1 MLSLA
6 RREFASFFQSATGVL
21 VLSVYLGLNA
31 VFLWLMPGSF
41 HLLESGYAQLDG
53 LFMLAPWVFLFLV
66 PALAMRMLAEERR
79 AGTLDWLRAKPLTHA
94 HIVVGKWLAGMALL
108 GLALIPTLLY
118 AASLYVL
125 GNPVGNLDFGSTAG
139 SYLGLFILG
148 GAYLAISLFFSAS
161 TDNSIVAFVGG
172 AAGSLA
178 LYAGFEAFVD
188 LPSIANRGL
197 YLLQWGISEHYTSM
211 SRGVIDANDV
221 LYFAGLTALFLGGA
235 RLMLEPRKDLKRA
248 LPVLV
253 ALAAVALSTWR
264 PVYLRLDL
272 TEDQRFSLN
281 EATEALIDQVEEP
294 LLVTVYLDGE
304 FPAGFQRL
312 QAETL
317 RLLDEFRARNR
328 NIRYEL
334 INPSENPDPQVRRD
348 TYTQLRNLGLGAI
361 QLEVQEADGV
371 KTQQVFPGAV
381 VSYAERQWPVSLL
394 LEQFAQAPEAQIN
407 GSIQNLEYALASALR
422 GLLQTERK
430 RVALIDGHGEL
441 EAVQTAA
448 LELNLRKSY
457 DVYRFN
463 LREFPIDSTTGEP
476 SLTMQVRRL
485 NSFDGIIMAKPR
497 ESFTDL
503 DRWLLDQ
510 YLMNNGRAI
519 WMIEAVHA
527 EMDSLS
533 YAPEFL
539 AYPTLDYIG
548 LDGPLF
554 TYGARVNTTLAADLV
569 CAGVNDQRSVRPWV
583 YFPLMLPQSEHP
595 IVKNLNAVRYELG
608 ATVDTIRV
616 PGVRKTVLLQTSP
629 YSRRRPAPTQV
640 SLAELYNEPV
650 KALYTEGPLATAVL
664 LEGALPSYF
673 ANRMV
678 PITELPAPP
687 AAATDAKLLVVGDG
701 DLAKNQRNVVNND
714 IPRGAPLPL
723 GYDQFTGQQFGN
735 SDFLLNAMDYLLE
748 GTGLISVR
756 GRDVSLRLLDR
767 PKVESG
773 KLFYQ
778 TLNSVA
784 PVAVVLLLHA
794 LYRGLRR
801 RRYGKPANHA

>member
-1 MLSLA
+1 
-6 RREFASFFQSATGVL
+6 RG
-21 VLSVYLGLNA
+21 A
-31 VFLWLMPGSF
+31 VP
-41 HLLESGYAQLDG
+41 
-53 LFMLAPWVFLFLV
+53 MLA
-66 PALAMRMLAEERR
+66 ALA
-79 AGTLDWLRAKPLTHA
+79 
-94 HIVVGKWLAGMALL
+94 VV
-108 GLALIPTLLY
+108 
-118 AASLYVL
+118 
-125 GNPVGNLDFGSTAG
+125 F
-139 SYLGLFILG
+139 
-148 GAYLAISLFFSAS
+148 
-161 TDNSIVAFVGG
+161 
-172 AAGSLA
+172 
-178 LYAGFEAFVD
+178 
-188 LPSIANRGL
+188 
-197 YLLQWGISEHYTSM
+197 
-211 SRGVIDANDV
+211 
-221 LYFAGLTALFLGGA
+221 
-235 RLMLEPRKDLKRA
+235 
-248 LPVLV
+248 
-253 ALAAVALSTWR
+253 LSTWR

-272 TEDQRFSLN
+272 TQDQRFSLN

-294 LLVTVYLDGE
+294 LLITVYLDGE

-334 INPSENPDPQVRRD
+334 INPSENPDAQVRRD

-407 GSIQNLEYALASALR
+407 GSIQNLEYAMASAFR

-430 RVALIDGHGEL
+430 RVALIEGHGEL

-497 ESFTDL
+497 EAFNDL

-539 AYPTLDYIG
+539 AYPILDYVG

-554 TYGARVNTTLAADLV
+554 TYGARVNTSLAADLV

-595 IVKNLNAVRYELG
+595 IVKNLNAVRYEFG
-608 ATVDTIRV
+608 ATMDTIRV

-629 YSRRRPAPTQV
+629 YSRRRPA
-640 SLAELYNEPV
+640 
-650 KALYTEGPLATAVL
+650 
-664 LEGALPSYF
+664 
-673 ANRMV
+673 
-678 PITELPAPP
+678 
-687 AAATDAKLLVVGDG
+687 
-701 DLAKNQRNVVNND
+701 
-714 IPRGAPLPL
+714 
-723 GYDQFTGQQFGN
+723 
-735 SDFLLNAMDYLLE
+735 
-748 GTGLISVR
+748 
-756 GRDVSLRLLDR
+756 
-767 PKVESG
+767 
-773 KLFYQ
+773 
-778 TLNSVA
+778 
-784 PVAVVLLLHA
+784 
-794 LYRGLRR
+794 
-801 RRYGKPANHA
+801 